1 MILYMVLAIYSLET
15 GACEYFRKPVSDGL
29 ECYLAQKETEQALS
43 VHDLEGFT
51 LDFDCQYLEDSMDAE
66 AYLWAMGLICLVGEL
81 WNWLLALPAKRHQEK
96 RRQAFYKGQY

>member
-1 MILYMVLAIYSLET
+1 
-15 GACEYFRKPVSDGL
+15 
-29 ECYLAQKETEQALS
+29 
-43 VHDLEGFT
+43 
-51 LDFDCQYLEDSMDAE
+51 MDAE